1 MIGRF
6 CNFLATQGIVSQID
20 SYIFSS
26 TFPINWYQTGLCPST
41 NDYYLIIQRDIL
53 SDGTNTSRYAE
64 KIKFNANS
72 GKFAVLIGYKSVFDS
87 FAKIDKTNYLISES
101 LSNAGYDGY
110 YLFNMYPDLI
120 PQNINHNVYP
130 RYIDK
135 VLDFLI
141 MDSAISMDDIFIFWG
156 SSVYVTVSAKK
167 SLICLQK
174 KGRRIFTIGT
184 HSIPHK
190 HPQVIDS
197 TNTISYSI
205 ANLSNISRYKG
216 YL

>member
-1 MIGRF
+1 M
-6 CNFLATQGIVSQID
+6 QGIFSQID

-26 TFPINWYQTGLCPST
+26 TFPINWYQTGLYPST

-72 GKFAVLIGYKSVFDS
+72 GNFAVLIGHKSVFDS
-87 FAKIDKTNYLISES
+87 YAKIDKTNYLISES
-101 LSNAGYDGY
+101 LSNSGYDGY

-120 PQNINHNVYP
+120 PQNINHNACP

-156 SSVYVTVSAKK
+156 SSVYVSVNVENKLK
-167 SLICLQK
+167 RLQLLN
-174 KGRRIFTIGT
+174 RNLYTIGT
-184 HSIPHK
+184 TVTSHQ
-190 HPQVIDS
+190 HPGRNVSLQ
-197 TNTISYSI
+197 TIAFHH
-205 ANLSNISRYKG
+205 ANLASIVPNFRYLK
-216 YL
+216 